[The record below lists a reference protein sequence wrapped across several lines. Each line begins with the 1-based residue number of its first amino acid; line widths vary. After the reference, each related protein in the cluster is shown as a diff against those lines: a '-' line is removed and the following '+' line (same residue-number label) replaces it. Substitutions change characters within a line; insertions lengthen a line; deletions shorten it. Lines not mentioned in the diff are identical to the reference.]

1 MAEYVFGANILEN
14 LTTGMYKSSQ
24 IIFREYIQNS
34 CDAIDKAIMLGILPP
49 SDGEI
54 NIWIDSDTRSISIE
68 DNGTGVAEKEFAE
81 TLQAIAQSNKQFDT
95 ERGFRGI
102 GRLCGLAYCKELIF
116 STTVKGE
123 DVISIM
129 RIDAQKL
136 RSRFYGDIKYTAQEV
151 LDEVI
156 DIDTESSIRVIDDHW
171 FKVELIDINLEN
183 NVLLDDSIIGDYL
196 SFVAPVEYRNTFC
209 FGKKIYDYASSLNF
223 KIDEYRI
230 NLNGEQLV
238 KKYKTNFKTS
248 QGEDEIFDVSFRNFY
263 ADNHQL
269 IAWSWI
275 GLSKFKGVIEQS
287 SKNPNNKMR
296 SIRLRK
302 GNIQIGDA
310 EALQHLFDEE
320 RGIHYFIG
328 EVFVVAND
336 LIPNSQ
342 RDYFVESSALK
353 EFEKALRD
361 YFEELHRVYYRAS
374 EVNSAVKGIKAL
386 DNAEEKFKKQVFV
399 SKNHQVAEKE
409 KLDTIREKAET
420 YSRKIARRQ
429 QEAFNNPQSILSK
442 VTRRI
447 IEKPDETTQSS
458 QVILI
463 GSTTN
468 NSQKSTNLFPNL
480 SRKERKLVYSI
491 LDVIREN
498 MDLKTFTELQ
508 DKIVKAVNQ

>member
-238 KKYKTNFKTS
+238 KKYKTNFTTS

-302 GNIQIGDA
+302 GNIQIGDE
-310 EALQHLFDEE
+310 EALQHLFDED

-336 LIPNSQ
+336 LIPNS
-342 RDYFVESSALK
+342 
-353 EFEKALRD
+353 
-361 YFEELHRVYYRAS
+361 
-374 EVNSAVKGIKAL
+374 
-386 DNAEEKFKKQVFV
+386 
-399 SKNHQVAEKE
+399 
-409 KLDTIREKAET
+409 
-420 YSRKIARRQ
+420 
-429 QEAFNNPQSILSK
+429 
-442 VTRRI
+442 
-447 IEKPDETTQSS
+447 
-458 QVILI
+458 
-463 GSTTN
+463 
-468 NSQKSTNLFPNL
+468 
-480 SRKERKLVYSI
+480 
-491 LDVIREN
+491 
-498 MDLKTFTELQ
+498 
-508 DKIVKAVNQ
+508 